1 MRAVFRALYP
11 IPELNAETDDLII
24 VEDPTPDNDYLAVVV
39 LELGEEFRQGLVDHL
54 PTLTLVSCDGAS
66 TPPGWIRRWLS
77 TEGEPRRPSPV
88 SVPITA
94 SSDEVALRALIS
106 NAGGSLPAAG
116 EEVGS

>member
-11 IPELNAETDDLII
+11 IPEWNAQADDLIV
-24 VEDPTPDNDYLAVVV
+24 VEDPNPVHDYLA
-39 LELGEEFRQGLVDHL
+39 LLIQEIGEEARQELVDILPHL
-54 PTLTLVSCDGAS
+54 ELVSCDGAS
-66 TPPGWIRRWLS
+66 TPPGWIHRWLS

-94 SSDEVALRALIS
+94 SSDEVALRALIT
-106 NAGGSLPAAG
+106 NAGGTMPAEG